1 MPSLGAYLLAL
12 GNLLCALTWWVCS
25 LSAQLHVGQRWGS
38 KVQGRVWVVV
48 VVGGGMVL
56 LRVKALCGNFENTL
70 LSCPHPTVES

>member
-1 MPSLGAYLLAL
+1 M
-12 GNLLCALTWWVCS
+12 
-25 LSAQLHVGQRWGS
+25 GQRWGS